1 MTTDSWT
8 RNVSKFALVVLLVV
22 LLYDAY
28 LTSISSNDTL
38 SNVISSANAQT
49 GGLIALAIAA
59 LWIHWFVPLPDSWI
73 SQANRQETP

>member
-1 MTTDSWT
+1 
-8 RNVSKFALVVLLVV
+8 
-22 LLYDAY
+22 